1 MKVKKTVT
9 LYSCVLLLFG
19 TAVFVSINLVRPN
32 VLTVLQYLAVDML
45 EKESKKG
52 HLLIGSS
59 SIKMISPIHIE
70 CGNIINRGINNAI
83 LPDLILYTSLNY
95 FKREYDT
102 VILYAGENDIAYG
115 KSAREA
121 IELFQL
127 LVDNIVARKITRK
140 IIILPIKLSPNRRKN
155 WREFTL
161 FNEQLNK
168 LAMQNK
174 HIYFSTQSSHT
185 LNRSHFLSDGIHL
198 NKKGYSAFLKE
209 ANNQCKKI

>member
-1 MKVKKTVT
+1 MT

-19 TAVFVSINLVRPN
+19 TAVFVSINFVRPN
-32 VLTVLQYLAVDML
+32 VVTVLHYLAIDVL

-52 HLLIGSS
+52 NLLIGSS
-59 SIKMISPIHIE
+59 SIKMISPNHIE
-70 CGNIINRGINNAI
+70 CGNVTNRGIDNAI

-95 FKREYDT
+95 FKNEYDT

-121 IELFQL
+121 IELVQI
-127 LVDNIVARKITRK
+127 LVENMIARKITRK
-140 IIILPIKLSPNRRKN
+140 IIILPIKLSPKRRN
-155 WREFTL
+155 SWREFIL
-161 FNEQLNK
+161 FNEKLKK

-174 HIYFSTQSSHT
+174 HIYFSTKSSHT
-185 LNRSHFLSDGIHL
+185 LNSSHFLSDGIHL
-198 NKKGYSAFLKE
+198 NKEGYSIFLKE